1 MAKKN
6 EDALVLALAC
16 GATVDGA
23 ARQCDV
29 NPRTAYRRLRDPSF
43 AARVRDLR
51 ADMVRRASG
60 LLTAAAAEAVRTLLA
75 LQKDGVPPATRLGA
89 ARAVIELGIK
99 VRELSDLED
108 RVSLLERA
116 AQGGGAEVRVPVDDG
131 DAL

>member
-1 MAKKN
+1 MAKVN
-6 EDALVLALAC
+6 DDALALALAC
-16 GATVDGA
+16 GATIEGA
-23 ARQCDV
+23 ARQAGCGA
-29 NPRTAYRRLRDPSF
+29 RTAYRRLRDPAF

>member
-16 GATVDGA
+16 GATIDAA
-23 ARQCDV
+23 ARQCAL
-29 NPRTAYRRLRDPSF
+29 NPRTAYRRLQDPAF
-43 AARVRDLR
+43 VARVRDLR

-60 LLTAAAAEAVRTLLA
+60 LLTAAAAAAVRTLLA

-116 AQGGGAEVRVPVDDG
+116 AGGDGAAVRVPAEDG
-131 DAL
+131 DVL